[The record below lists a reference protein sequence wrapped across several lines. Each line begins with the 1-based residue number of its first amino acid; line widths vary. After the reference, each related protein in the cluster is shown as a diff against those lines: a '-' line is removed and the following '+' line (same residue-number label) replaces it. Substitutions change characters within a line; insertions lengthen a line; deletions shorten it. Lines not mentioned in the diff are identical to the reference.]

1 LTTTW
6 APVGREMRSYVS
18 SSLSTP
24 STQSQ
29 QLHTRL
35 VAAIEGL
42 AIEVDWDLDQ
52 WVATDPVT
60 GGFGEGDT
68 PTRAV
73 ADLLQRLRALRE
85 ALRADHDK
93 LDPRLASHLA
103 HLERS
108 LSR

>member
-1 LTTTW
+1 MTTTW
-6 APVGREMRSYVS
+6 APVGHEMQSYVS

-29 QLHTRL
+29 QPHTRL

-42 AIEVDWDLDQ
+42 VIEVDWDLGQ

-68 PTRAV
+68 PSLAA
-73 ADLLQRLRALRE
+73 ADLLHRLRALRG

-93 LDPRLASHLA
+93 LDSRLASHLA

-108 LSR
+108 LSQ